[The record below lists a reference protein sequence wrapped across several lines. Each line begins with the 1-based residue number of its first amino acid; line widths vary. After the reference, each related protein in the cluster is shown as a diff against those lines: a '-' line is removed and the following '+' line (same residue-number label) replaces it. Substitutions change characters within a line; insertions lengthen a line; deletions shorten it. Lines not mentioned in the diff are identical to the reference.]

1 MQTIRTLRTFR
12 MPTAAQVRR
21 RRRRGLTWIE
31 ILVAV
36 AVMTMM
42 TVSVWTS
49 FRSTAQSMRYAE
61 QLQVRYAII
70 RNSMSRMS
78 AEISMAYLSFN
89 RPPDEDR
96 HFTLF
101 DGRDQFDRDN
111 LTFSAF
117 AHLRMRKDADESD
130 QSVIQYFVDRD
141 PLEPGKTHLFRRESR
156 RLTGDT
162 PEKMGEL
169 FPAYIFCEDIKSF
182 DVKYWD
188 TKKVDWV
195 DEWRTTKLDMQP
207 DRLPERV
214 KITIGIK
221 DPGSTK
227 EIKYSFQTLLFMQ
240 EKLDFSK

>member
-1 MQTIRTLRTFR
+1 MTMATLDKYN
-12 MPTAAQVRR
+12 RR
-21 RRRRGLTWIE
+21 NRRRRGLTMIE

-36 AVMTMM
+36 AIMTLM
-42 TVSVWTS
+42 TVSVWVS

-70 RNSMSRMS
+70 RNSLSRMA
-78 AEISMAYLSFN
+78 AEMSMAYLSFN

-101 DGRDQFDRDN
+101 DGRDQFTLDN
-111 LTFSAF
+111 VTFSAF
-117 AHLRMRKDADESD
+117 AHVRMRKDANESD
-130 QSVIQYFVDRD
+130 QSVIQYFVERD
-141 PLEPGKTHLFRRESR
+141 PLVPGRTHLFRRESR

-162 PEKMGEL
+162 PDKMIEL

-188 TKKVDWV
+188 IKKNDWV
-195 DEWRTTKLDMQP
+195 DEWRTTKQDMQP

-214 KITIGIK
+214 KITLGIM
-221 DPGSTK
+221 DPGTEK
-227 EIKYSFQTLLFMQ
+227 EIKYSVQTLLFMQ

>member
-1 MQTIRTLRTFR
+1 MTPSGRVH
-12 MPTAAQVRR
+12 PSRR
-21 RRRRGLTWIE
+21 RSRGLTLIE

-42 TVSVWTS
+42 TASVWTS
-49 FRSTAQSMRYAE
+49 FRSTAQSMRHAE

-78 AEISMAYLSFN
+78 AELSMAYLSFN

-101 DGRDQFDRDN
+101 DGRDNFTTDSV
-111 LTFSAF
+111 TFSSF
-117 AHLRMRKDADESD
+117 SHVRMRKDANESD

-141 PLEPGKTHLFRRESR
+141 PQNPGRTHLFRRETR

-162 PEKMGEL
+162 PDKMIEL

-182 DVKYWD
+182 DLKYWD
-188 TKKVDWV
+188 NKKNDWV
-195 DEWRTTKLDMQP
+195 DEWRTVKQDMQP

-214 KITIGIK
+214 KITLGIW
-221 DPGSTK
+221 DATSER
-227 EIKYSFQTLLFMQ
+227 EIKYTVQTLLFMQ